1 VLADAFKDYFQSRG
15 RQCARPLSPLCLGP
29 GWKAPNFSITMTH
42 LLHLDHEDDSLAL
55 RLQRAG
61 QDYTVPSRAA
71 STALAENYVG
81 LPFSEPGPGALS
93 AAH

>member
-1 VLADAFKDYFQSRG
+1 
-15 RQCARPLSPLCLGP
+15 
-29 GWKAPNFSITMTH
+29 MTH
-42 LLHLDHEDDSLAL
+42 LLHLNHEDDSLAL
-55 RLQRAG
+55 RLPRAR